1 MSNVMAKESS
11 DRQVQRLS
19 SLNLCDVEQQARALV
34 EQARDTARRMLADAA
49 AKAREVE
56 QMAAARG
63 QRAGYQEGL
72 KRGAEEGRT
81 QAMQAET
88 ERIRKDT
95 DTVRKALIAALSELE
110 SHHHALLGEAR
121 RDLLALALAV
131 AQRVCRRSL
140 ADDNSH
146 LQTLLEEVIEISGRS
161 HGLIL
166 RVNPADAAAV
176 TCYLADLH
184 IKVIDADEAGGPGGS
199 GGSAAASSDGAV
211 VCLQCDEN
219 ITRGGCLAE
228 HRHGRVDAR
237 IETQMERLADELLG
251 EDAATTLG
259 DPSPQAAE
267 CLDRALSENSD
278 KSIPQEAV
286 IK

>member
-34 EQARDTARRMLADAA
+34 EQARETARRMLADAA

-56 QMAAARG
+56 QVAAARG

-72 KRGAEEGRT
+72 KRGAEDGRM

-95 DTVRKALIAALSELE
+95 DTVRKALIAALSEIE

-131 AQRVCRRSL
+131 AQRICRRSL

-176 TCYLADLH
+176 TDYLADLH
-184 IKVIDADEAGGPGGS
+184 IKVISADQAGNGAS
-199 GGSAAASSDGAV
+199 SNSSSDGAV
-211 VCLQCDEN
+211 VCLQGDES
-219 ITRGGCLAE
+219 ITRGGCMAE

-267 CLDRALSENSD
+267 CLDRALSENAG
-278 KSIPQEAV
+278 KPIPQEAV
-286 IK
+286 TE